1 MARISTYGVD
11 TIPSLGDKVIGTDQQ
26 SNLKTQNYTL
36 GEIITLFN
44 KQNKLGVADQSV
56 FLFQDDISAGR
67 DLGTI
72 SFSAGGGIGTA
83 FSSITTFLLSKSSFG
98 GESREQY
105 LPLYIGKDIILAQLS
120 DINNFGTYRV
130 QNIVTDATEPDFFE
144 VTVSN
149 QSSNGVLK
157 VSSHYIFSEFTDP
170 DSGGGDKNFVFT
182 QNVSSA
188 TWTIQHNLN
197 KFPSVTSVNINDFQ
211 MYGEVEFIDL
221 NNLTITFTGASS
233 GKAFIN

>member
-1 MARISTYGVD
+1 MARISTYAID
-11 TIPSLGDKVIGTDQQ
+11 AIPSLGDKVIGTDQN
-26 SNLKTQNYTL
+26 SNLRTQNYTL

-83 FSSITTFLLSKSSFG
+83 FSSITTFLISKSSFG
-98 GESREQY
+98 GESRAEY
-105 LPLYIGKDIILAQLS
+105 LPLFIGKDIILAQLS
-120 DINNFGTYRV
+120 NINNFGTYKV
-130 QNIVTDATEPDFFE
+130 QNIVTDVTEPDFFA

-149 QSSNGVLK
+149 QASNGVLK

-170 DSGGGDKNFVFT
+170 NSGGDKNFVFT

-233 GKAFIN
+233 GKAYIN

>member
-1 MARISTYGVD
+1 MARISTYAID
-11 TIPSLGDKVIGTDQQ
+11 AIPSLGDKVIGTDQN
-26 SNLKTQNYTL
+26 SNLRTQNYTL

-83 FSSITTFLLSKSSFG
+83 FSSITTFLISKSSFG
-98 GESREQY
+98 GESRAEY
-105 LPLYIGKDIILAQLS
+105 LPLFIGKDIILAQLS
-120 DINNFGTYRV
+120 NINNFGTYKV
-130 QNIVTDATEPDFFE
+130 QNIVTDVTEPDFFA

-149 QSSNGVLK
+149 QSANGVLK

-170 DSGGGDKNFVFT
+170 NAGGDLNFTYT
-182 QNVSSA
+182 QASTALVWNI
-188 TWTIQHNLN
+188 THNLGKN
-197 KFPSVTSVNINDFQ
+197 PSVSVADSAGTWVVGQVDYIN
-211 MYGEVEFIDL
+211 
-221 NNLTITFTGASS
+221 NNELTITFNA
-233 GKAFIN
+233 AFQGVAYLN

>member
-1 MARISTYGVD
+1 MARISTYAID
-11 TIPSLGDKVIGTDQQ
+11 AIPSLGDKVIGTDQN
-26 SNLKTQNYTL
+26 SNLRTQNYTL

-44 KQNKLGVADQSV
+44 EQNKLGVADQSV
-56 FLFQDDISAGR
+56 FLFQDDLSAGR

-83 FSSITTFLLSKSSFG
+83 FSSITTFLISKSSFG
-98 GESREQY
+98 GESRAEY
-105 LPLYIGKDIILAQLS
+105 LPLFIGKDIILAQLS
-120 DINNFGTYRV
+120 NINNFGTYRV
-130 QNIVTDATEPDFFE
+130 QNIVTDATEPEFFE

-149 QSSNGVLK
+149 QASNGVLK

-170 DSGGGDKNFVFT
+170 NSGGDKNFVFT

-197 KFPSVTSVNINDFQ
+197 KFPSVTSVNINNIE
-211 MYGEVEFIDL
+211 MYGDIEFIDL
-221 NNLTITFTGASS
+221 NNLTITFSAAFS

>member
-105 LPLYIGKDIILAQLS
+105 LPLFIGKDIILAQLS
-120 DINNFGTYRV
+120 NINNFGTYKV

-144 VTVSN
+144 VTVSS

-170 DSGGGDKNFVFT
+170 DSGGDLNFTYT
-182 QNVSSA
+182 QASTALVWSI
-188 TWTIQHNLN
+188 THNLGKN
-197 KFPSVTSVNINDFQ
+197 PSVSVADSAGSWVVGQVDYINSN
-211 MYGEVEFIDL
+211 E
-221 NNLTITFTGASS
+221 LTITFNA
-233 GKAFIN
+233 AFQGVAYLN

>member
-1 MARISTYGVD
+1 MARISTYAID
-11 TIPSLGDKVIGTDQQ
+11 AIPSLGDKVIGTDQN
-26 SNLKTQNYTL
+26 SNLRTQNYTL

-56 FLFQDDISAGR
+56 FLFQDDLSAGR

-83 FSSITTFLLSKSSFG
+83 FSSITTFLISKSSFG
-98 GESREQY
+98 GESRAEY
-105 LPLYIGKDIILAQLS
+105 LPLFIGKDIILAQLS
-120 DINNFGTYRV
+120 NINNFGTYKV
-130 QNIVTDATEPDFFE
+130 QNIVTDVTEPDFFA
-144 VTVSN
+144 VTVTS

-170 DSGGGDKNFVFT
+170 NSGGDKNFVFT

-233 GKAFIN
+233 GKAYIN

>member
-105 LPLYIGKDIILAQLS
+105 LPLFIGKDIILAQLS
-120 DINNFGTYRV
+120 DINNFGTYKV
-130 QNIVTDATEPDFFE
+130 QNIVTDVTEPDFFA
-144 VTVSN
+144 VTVTN

-157 VSSHYIFSEFTDP
+157 VSSHYILSEFTDP
-170 DSGGGDKNFVFT
+170 NSGGDKNFVFT

-233 GKAFIN
+233 GKAYIN

>member
-1 MARISTYGVD
+1 MARISTYAID
-11 TIPSLGDKVIGTDQQ
+11 AIPSLGDKVIGTDQN
-26 SNLKTQNYTL
+26 SNLRTQNYTL

-83 FSSITTFLLSKSSFG
+83 FSSITTFLISKSSFG
-98 GESREQY
+98 GESRAEY
-105 LPLYIGKDIILAQLS
+105 LPLFIGKDIILAQLS
-120 DINNFGTYRV
+120 NINNFGTYKV
-130 QNIVTDATEPDFFE
+130 QNIVTDATEPDFFA

-149 QSSNGVLK
+149 QSANGVLK

-170 DSGGGDKNFVFT
+170 NAGGDLNFTYT
-182 QNVSSA
+182 QASTALVWNI
-188 TWTIQHNLN
+188 THNLGKN
-197 KFPSVTSVNINDFQ
+197 PSVSVADSAGTWVVGQVDYIN
-211 MYGEVEFIDL
+211 
-221 NNLTITFTGASS
+221 NNELTITFNA
-233 GKAFIN
+233 AFQGVAYLN

>member
-1 MARISTYGVD
+1 MARISTYAID
-11 TIPSLGDKVIGTDQQ
+11 AIPSLGDKVIGTDQN
-26 SNLKTQNYTL
+26 SNLRTQNYTL

-56 FLFQDDISAGR
+56 FLFQDDLSAGR

-83 FSSITTFLLSKSSFG
+83 FSSITTFLISKSSFG
-98 GESREQY
+98 GESRAEY
-105 LPLYIGKDIILAQLS
+105 LPLFIGKDIILAQLS
-120 DINNFGTYRV
+120 NINNFGTYKV
-130 QNIVTDATEPDFFE
+130 QNIVTDVTEPDFFA

-170 DSGGGDKNFVFT
+170 NSGGDKNFVFT

-233 GKAFIN
+233 GKAYIN